1 MENKNESVEASPS
14 VEAPVEA
21 PVEAA
26 KPTAFDALNYILGLF
41 DVKDTQLSAK
51 EWQSLNLAAK
61 IVAEELKR
69 AQVRE

>member
-14 VEAPVEA
+14 VEA